1 MPPPYLSENWIHNY
15 SDWLQA
21 QDKSKTT
28 IKNYQEDLKRFCWWF
43 ARENGRPF
51 SPGYLTPT
59 DLQLYRAFL
68 LGENYRAAT
77 INRHLASL
85 RSLAAWAVK
94 TGVLALDPSK
104 DVRGV
109 GQQLQAPKWLD
120 RSAQFALLQAV
131 ERGRNAARTPTQQR
145 TTTRDYA
152 LIVFTLN
159 TGLRVSELCALVKAD
174 LHITARKGV
183 VEVRKGKG
191 SKQRTI
197 PLNKKARAA
206 LATWLPL
213 LEGDR
218 VFPLQRAGVHKRV
231 RLYAGRAELD
241 ECSAHTLRHSFAK
254 NLINQ
259 GVNIEQVASL
269 LGHSKLETTRL
280 YTLPGAHD
288 LQKAVDRL

>member
-1 MPPPYLSENWIHNY
+1 M
-15 SDWLQA
+15 
-21 QDKSKTT
+21 
-28 IKNYQEDLKRFCWWF
+28 
-43 ARENGRPF
+43 
-51 SPGYLTPT
+51 
-59 DLQLYRAFL
+59 
-68 LGENYRAAT
+68 
-77 INRHLASL
+77 
-85 RSLAAWAVK
+85 
-94 TGVLALDPSK
+94 
-104 DVRGV
+104 RGI
-109 GQQLQAPKWLD
+109 GQQPQAPKWLD
-120 RSAQFALLQAV
+120 RRAQFALLQAV

-145 TTTRDYA
+145 TATRDYA

-183 VEVRKGKG
+183 VAVRKGKG
-191 SKQRTI
+191 RKQRTV

-206 LATWLPL
+206 LEAWLSWV
-213 LEGDR
+213 EGEQ
-218 VFPLQRAGVHKRV
+218 VFVLQRSGVHKRV

-241 ECSAHTLRHSFAK
+241 ECSAHSLQHSFAK

-259 GVNIEQVASL
+259 GVNLEQVASL